1 MQKTTNASI
10 IISKRFCGPP
20 DSGNGGYVCGVLAS
34 FVDGPA
40 EVTLRVPPPL
50 ECALAVERLDGGGA
64 ALRDGDDIV
73 AEASPATFDVDVQAP
88 VDVTTAQAA
97 ARHSLALDDKSPFR
111 TCFVCGS
118 HRDESDGLRIFPGR
132 VDGRDIVAAPWT
144 PDASLADGRG
154 CVRPEFVWAA
164 LDCPSGFGTGFGP
177 ETLAVLGKLAA
188 KAVAPVGMGR
198 RYVVT
203 GWPLGSDGRKLYG
216 GSALFAEDGALCA
229 YARATW
235 VTVKK

>member
-1 MQKTTNASI
+1 MSEQVTIAR
-10 IISKRFCGPP
+10 RFCGPP

-40 EVTLRVPPPL
+40 EVTLRAPPPL
-50 ECALAVERLDGGGA
+50 EHALTVERLDGGGA

-73 AEASPATFDVDVQAP
+73 AEASPATFDVEVPAP
-88 VDVTTAQAA
+88 VDIATAQEA

-118 HRDESDGLRIFPGR
+118 QRDESDGLRIFPGL
-132 VDGRDIVAAPWT
+132 VDGPTTVAAPWT
-144 PDASLADGRG
+144 PDASLADDRG
-154 CVRPEFVWAA
+154 FVRPEFVWAA

-188 KAVAPVGMGR
+188 KAVTPVEVGR
-198 RYVVT
+198 RYVVM
-203 GWPLGSDGRKLYG
+203 GWSLGSEGRKLYG

-235 VTVKK
+235 VMLRK